1 MTSARGCALAHPRG
15 GLLSSWAGI
24 HRIPAQLRERAPFW
38 ISSPR
43 SFSPPLGFIAP
54 LVLTPATVRLVFMAR
69 RIDTADGM
77 RLLAL
82 AHHRGVDSLSKA
94 DMKMAGRFALEE
106 IAERHPGHSVEVR
119 VPFCGAVQIGEG
131 PAHRRGT
138 PPNVVEMA
146 LTTWLGLCIGTRRWE
161 EAQVSGSVDASG
173 IRADLAEFL
182 PLFSEATLNR
192 W

>member
-1 MTSARGCALAHPRG
+1 
-15 GLLSSWAGI
+15 
-24 HRIPAQLRERAPFW
+24 
-38 ISSPR
+38 
-43 SFSPPLGFIAP
+43 
-54 LVLTPATVRLVFMAR
+54 
-69 RIDTADGM
+69 
-77 RLLAL
+77 
-82 AHHRGVDSLSKA
+82 
-94 DMKMAGRFALEE
+94 MKMAGRFALEE

-146 LTTWLGLCIGTRRWE
+146 LTTWLGRCIGTRRWE